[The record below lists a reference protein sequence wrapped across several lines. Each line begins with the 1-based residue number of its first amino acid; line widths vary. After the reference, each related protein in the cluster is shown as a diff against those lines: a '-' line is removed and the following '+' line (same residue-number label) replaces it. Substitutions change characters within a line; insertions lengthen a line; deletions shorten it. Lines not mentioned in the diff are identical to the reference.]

1 MAEKRAEL
9 LELLSEGPLN
19 ERMFNASFGLRLEE
33 HRILT
38 NGRASRYEY
47 PKNLSSRKTNPYL
60 ASGFS
65 DNMMEFITP
74 ITRGSKATCQQLR
87 VLEQIVDSQM
97 HEDERIWPLSLA
109 PAPEYQHDL
118 EFVGNNCSQPWNKEY
133 TNYLREKY
141 GIKRMMLGGAHIGFN
156 LDQELLDTLYEQ
168 IFKDDFASQ
177 AAFQNT
183 VYFKMAQC
191 FCLWRWLFT
200 YLYGAS
206 PVSEAVEHDM
216 PEHIQLPVRSFRNST
231 YGYNNLP
238 AERPSYVS
246 LDGFVDQIS
255 KYLEDGTYYGPQEF
269 FGPVRLH
276 GKHDDDSL
284 RQIVKDGIQ
293 FISFRS
299 FDLDPFAKGGISE
312 DTLNFLE
319 LFMLYTLVSPMPE
332 NLSEKM
338 QQAIERNNE
347 VALQAPNEQTDWMRE
362 EAMNLIEKLGEFCE
376 QFHAPRE
383 YKLALSF
390 VKRRVEDPTLT
401 IGGQVAE
408 KLAKG
413 DLLSFG
419 LKIANDRYTSFVRST
434 HPLQALASQYSDSVQ
449 KLIKIAIMNGVHVE
463 FGDPLKLRV
472 GEQIETFEA
481 QADLDL
487 SRGAQDYLLNMFP
500 ELEGTTNE

>member
-168 IFKDDFASQ
+168 IFKDDFTSQ

-231 YGYNNLP
+231 YGYDNLP

-347 VALQAPNEQTDWMRE
+347 VALQAPDEQTDWMRE

-463 FGDPLKLRV
+463 FGDLLKLRV
-472 GEQIETFEA
+472 GERIETFEA

>member
-97 HEDERIWPLSLA
+97 HEDERIWSLSLA

-168 IFKDDFASQ
+168 IFKDDFTSQ

-231 YGYNNLP
+231 YGYDNLP

-284 RQIVKDGIQ
+284 HQIVKDGIQ

-347 VALQAPNEQTDWMRE
+347 VALQAPDEQTGWMRE

-472 GEQIETFEA
+472 GERIETFEA

>member
-284 RQIVKDGIQ
+284 RQIVNDGIQ

-347 VALQAPNEQTDWMRE
+347 VALQAPDDQTDWMRE

>member
-9 LELLSEGPLN
+9 LELLSESPLN

-118 EFVGNNCSQPWNKEY
+118 EFVGNNYSQPWNKEY

-168 IFKDDFASQ
+168 IFKDDFTSQ

-231 YGYNNLP
+231 YGYDNLP

-255 KYLEDGTYYGPQEF
+255 KYLEGGTYYGPQEF

-347 VALQAPNEQTDWMRE
+347 VALQAPDEQTDWMRE

-472 GEQIETFEA
+472 GERIETFEA

>member
-1 MAEKRAEL
+1 M
-9 LELLSEGPLN
+9 
-19 ERMFNASFGLRLEE
+19 
-33 HRILT
+33 
-38 NGRASRYEY
+38 
-47 PKNLSSRKTNPYL
+47 
-60 ASGFS
+60 
-65 DNMMEFITP
+65 
-74 ITRGSKATCQQLR
+74 
-87 VLEQIVDSQM
+87 
-97 HEDERIWPLSLA
+97 SLA

-156 LDQELLDTLYEQ
+156 LDQELLDALYDQ
-168 IFKDDFASQ
+168 SFKDDFASQ
-177 AAFQNT
+177 ADFQNA

-206 PVSEAVEHDM
+206 PVSEDM
-216 PEHIQLPVRSFRNST
+216 PEHINLPVRSFRNST
-231 YGYNNLP
+231 YGYDNLP
-238 AERPSYVS
+238 DERPSYES
-246 LDGFVDQIS
+246 LESFVDQIS
-255 KYLEDGTYYGPQEF
+255 KFLEDGTYYGPQEF

-319 LFMLYTLVSPMPE
+319 LLMIYTLVSPMPE
-332 NLSEKM
+332 NLSKKLN
-338 QQAIERNNE
+338 QAIERNNE
-347 VALQAPNEQTDWMRE
+347 VALQAPDEQTDWMRN
-362 EAMNLIEKLGEFCE
+362 EAMDLIE
-376 QFHAPRE
+376 
-383 YKLALSF
+383 
-390 VKRRVEDPTLT
+390 RRVEDPTLT

-419 LKIANDRYTSFVRST
+419 LKIANDRYTSFVRSP
-434 HPLQALASQYSDSVQ
+434 HPLQALAGQYSDSVQ
-449 KLIKIAIMNGVHVE
+449 QLIKIAIMSGVHVDFE
-463 FGDPLKLRV
+463 NPLKLSVGNRV
-472 GEQIETFEA
+472 ETFDA

-487 SRGAQDYLLNMFP
+487 SRGALDYLLNLFP
-500 ELEGTTNE
+500 ELEGNLTE

>member
-9 LELLSEGPLN
+9 LELLSEGPLS
-19 ERMFNASFGLRLEE
+19 EWMFNASFGLRLEE

-231 YGYNNLP
+231 YGYDNLP

-347 VALQAPNEQTDWMRE
+347 VALQAPDEQTDWMRE

>member
-347 VALQAPNEQTDWMRE
+347 VALQAPDEQTDWMRE

-463 FGDPLKLRV
+463 FGDPVKLRV

>member
-47 PKNLSSRKTNPYL
+47 PRNLSSRKTNPYL

-347 VALQAPNEQTDWMRE
+347 VALQAPDEQTDWMRE

>member
-1 MAEKRAEL
+1 MAEKQAKL
-9 LELLSEGPLN
+9 LKMLSEGSLN

-60 ASGFS
+60 LSGFS
-65 DNMMEFITP
+65 DNLMEFTTP
-74 ITRGSKATCQQLR
+74 IVRGSKATCQQLK
-87 VLEQIVDSQM
+87 VLEQIVDSQL

-141 GIKRMMLGGAHIGFN
+141 GIKRMILGGAHIGFN
-156 LDQELLDTLYEQ
+156 LDQELLDALYDQ
-168 IFKDDFASQ
+168 SFKDDFATR
-177 AAFQNT
+177 ADFQNA

-216 PEHIQLPVRSFRNST
+216 PEHINLPVRSFRNST
-231 YGYNNLP
+231 YGYDNLP
-238 AERPSYVS
+238 DERPSYES
-246 LDGFVDQIS
+246 LDSFVDQVS
-255 KYLEDGTYYGPQEF
+255 KFLEDGTYYGPQEF

-319 LFMLYTLVSPMPE
+319 LFMIYTLVSPMPE
-332 NLSEKM
+332 NLSEKLN
-338 QQAIERNNE
+338 QAIERNNE
-347 VALQAPNEQTDWMRE
+347 VALQAPDEQTDWMRN
-362 EAMNLIEKLGEFCE
+362 EAMDLIERLSQFCD
-376 QFHAPRE
+376 QFNAPRE

-419 LKIANDRYTSFVRST
+419 LKIANDRYTSFVRSP
-434 HPLQALASQYSDSVQ
+434 HPLQALAGQYSDSVQ
-449 KLIKIAIMNGVHVE
+449 QLIKIAIMSEVHVDFE
-463 FGDPLKLRV
+463 NPLKLSVGTRV
-472 GEQIETFEA
+472 ETFDA

-487 SRGAQDYLLNMFP
+487 SRGALDYLLNLFP
-500 ELEGTTNE
+500 ELEGNLAE

>member
-1 MAEKRAEL
+1 
-9 LELLSEGPLN
+9 
-19 ERMFNASFGLRLEE
+19 
-33 HRILT
+33 
-38 NGRASRYEY
+38 
-47 PKNLSSRKTNPYL
+47 
-60 ASGFS
+60 
-65 DNMMEFITP
+65 
-74 ITRGSKATCQQLR
+74 
-87 VLEQIVDSQM
+87 
-97 HEDERIWPLSLA
+97 
-109 PAPEYQHDL
+109 
-118 EFVGNNCSQPWNKEY
+118 
-133 TNYLREKY
+133 
-141 GIKRMMLGGAHIGFN
+141 
-156 LDQELLDTLYEQ
+156 
-168 IFKDDFASQ
+168 
-177 AAFQNT
+177 
-183 VYFKMAQC
+183 
-191 FCLWRWLFT
+191 
-200 YLYGAS
+200 
-206 PVSEAVEHDM
+206 M

-231 YGYNNLP
+231 YGYDNLP

-347 VALQAPNEQTDWMRE
+347 VALQAPDEQTDWMRE

-472 GEQIETFEA
+472 GERIETFEA